1 MPRVFRVRGLGRS
14 LNQVAPDIAE
24 SLQLTRAGLL
34 DDSPFKAGKN
44 VSVPRS
50 GAWGMPGPSA
60 PTGLNQPE
68 ASAADRNAQAETSAN
83 EADPKGMGEV
93 QTAPD
98 AGQAN
103 TDHVQGPGANAGP
116 TQGGSNN
123 NAQPHTPGEGAAK

>member
-1 MPRVFRVRGLGRS
+1 
-14 LNQVAPDIAE
+14 
-24 SLQLTRAGLL
+24 
-34 DDSPFKAGKN
+34 
-44 VSVPRS
+44 
-50 GAWGMPGPSA
+50 MPGPSA

-103 TDHVQGPGANAGP
+103 TDH
-116 TQGGSNN
+116 GSNN